1 MLEQEKIIEHLDAV
15 FRDMESRLN
24 GRAGSHLHTL
34 HKASFEALRS
44 THFPD
49 WRRRNNNT
57 ILLKS
62 RNLMHS
68 RSL

>member
-34 HKASFEALRS
+34 HKASFEAL
-44 THFPD
+44 
-49 WRRRNNNT
+49 
-57 ILLKS
+57 
-62 RNLMHS
+62 
-68 RSL
+68 